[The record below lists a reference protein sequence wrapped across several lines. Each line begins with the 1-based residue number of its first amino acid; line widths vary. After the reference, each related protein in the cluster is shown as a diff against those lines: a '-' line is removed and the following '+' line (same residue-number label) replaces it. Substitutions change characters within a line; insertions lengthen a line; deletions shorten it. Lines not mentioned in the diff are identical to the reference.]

1 MNGRWDGGDFINLDS
16 RGRIQVIIMNK
27 PFVRYIMSFTRD
39 GSKWLESQYAR
50 EDGYDDLVKM
60 AKKKLK
66 KDGVLSVKID
76 KKTIEGVFYLDKEE
90 SNEM

>member
-1 MNGRWDGGDFINLDS
+1 
-16 RGRIQVIIMNK
+16 MNK
-27 PFVRYIMSFTRD
+27 PFIMYIMSFTRD
-39 GSKWLESQYAR
+39 GSKWMENQYAR

-76 KKTIEGVFYLDKEE
+76 KKTTTEVFRIDREE
-90 SNEM
+90 